1 MVTTEVK
8 NFVTGSDR
16 PARVFVSYAHDSSP
30 HQRLVLRFCERLC
43 RAGVDVRVDEWE
55 DDLRRD
61 WYLWM
66 IEQLEKADYVVVVA
80 SPRYR
85 AAGDGTLPPDSH
97 RGVQTESAALRNY
110 LHQDR
115 ETWTR
120 KILPVILPGRSVDDI
135 PLYLQPY
142 CASHYRIP
150 KISTAGVSEL
160 TRVIAGRPLP
170 ARVTAPPQEKRRGP
184 APVSTLPRSVPSF
197 TGRQHEVKT
206 LVARIADQQG
216 ATAVH
221 VVTGMPGVGKT
232 AFAVHVAHRVA
243 DRFPDGHLFLELRG
257 HTPGRQPLEP
267 VDALRSL
274 LLAIGVPARHIPVGL
289 DDRARLWRDR
299 LAGKRMLL
307 LLDDVADLDQVRPL
321 LPGTAGCQVVLT
333 TRRRLPGLDDAHPLP
348 LPVLAPDQA
357 VAMFLRLAARPD
369 DDRERPRAA
378 ELVRVCGHLPLA
390 IGLVAGRLRSHPS
403 WDVRYLTDMIVSAPN
418 RLTEMSAPEREV
430 GIAFELSYRDLPA
443 DVRRLFRRLSAHP
456 GSDFDLYAAAALSGE
471 DLGTTRRLLETL
483 YLDNLVEEPA
493 PGRYRLHELVRHY
506 AESLIV
512 ADPVEDPAAV
522 AERILDYYLHVAT
535 RAARLLPHHDPCLD
549 PVGRPPAH
557 TPVLVTEDAAAAWFA
572 RERVNLNGCVEKASG
587 RHTVRLAAAL
597 HPYLTRRGHW
607 DDALAIQ
614 SVAVLTAHRV
624 DDRAGLAVAL
634 RNLGAV
640 QLLVD
645 DYSSAMV
652 NVSRA
657 QRLCDEL
664 GDRGAEA
671 VAIEYIG
678 AVQCALG
685 EYAAATR
692 NLTRALDVYTE
703 TGDRF
708 GEASARHRLG
718 VVQHLTENYS
728 ASSLSLVRAYT
739 AFRHLGCRQGQ
750 ASALSYLGLLQGMAG
765 DHSPALRCLTKAVAL
780 FAEIG
785 DRRGEAF
792 ALHRMGTLL
801 RIIGE
806 HKESLATQLR
816 AHTLFVDLGSYQGQA
831 HTLCGLA
838 MSRYLSGDRT
848 HGDYA
853 LAADTLERALT
864 LCGKIGDRLCEA
876 SVYDTLGVLHHLA
889 GHCEDAAAS
898 LVRALT
904 LCTELGDPTGT
915 VEVLNNLGRL
925 AWEWPEAG
933 DPFSY
938 HQRALRIARDIGAL
952 VAQGRALEGMGRCL
966 IQDSYAGCAR
976 AYLREALD
984 LYERLGLPD
993 ALGVKAALT
1002 ALA

>member
-1 MVTTEVK
+1 M
-8 NFVTGSDR
+8 
-16 PARVFVSYAHDSSP
+16 SYAHDSSP
-30 HQRLVLRFCERLC
+30 HQKLVLRFCERLR

-66 IEQLEKADYVVVVA
+66 IEQLEKADYVIVVA

-85 AAGDGTLPPDSH
+85 AAGDGTLPPHTH

-120 KILPVILPGRSVDDI
+120 KILPVILPGRSVEDI

-150 KISTAGVSEL
+150 KISAAGVSEL
-160 TRVIAGRPLP
+160 TRVLAGRPHPVAPHP
-170 ARVTAPPQEKRRGP
+170 ARVGAPPLPRRRGA
-184 APVSTLPRSVPSF
+184 APVSTLPRGVPSF
-197 TGRQHEVKT
+197 TGRDPEVKT
-206 LVARIADQQG
+206 LVARIADQES

-221 VVTGMPGVGKT
+221 IVTGMPGVGKT
-232 AFAVHVAHRVA
+232 AFAVHVAHAVA
-243 DRFPDGHLFLELRG
+243 DHFPDGHLFLELRG
-257 HTPGRQPLEP
+257 HSTGQQPLAP

-274 LLAIGVPARHIPVGL
+274 LLAIGVPPRHIPAGL

-299 LAGKRMLL
+299 LAGKKMLL
-307 LLDDVADLDQVRPL
+307 LLDDVADHRQVLPL
-321 LPGTAGCQVVLT
+321 LPGTSGCQVVLT
-333 TRRRLPGLDDAHPLP
+333 SRHRLPGLEDAHPLP
-348 LPVLAPDQA
+348 LPVLAPDHA
-357 VAMFLRLAARPD
+357 VAMFLRLTARAD
-369 DDRERPRAA
+369 DERERPRVA

-390 IGLVAGRLRSHPS
+390 ISLVAGRLRSHPS

-418 RLTEMSAPEREV
+418 RLTEMCARERDV
-430 GIAFELSYRDLPA
+430 STAFDLSYQDLPA

-456 GSDFDLYAAAALSGE
+456 GTDFDLYAAAALSGA
-471 DLGTTRRLLETL
+471 DLGTTRRLLESL
-483 YLDNLVEEPA
+483 YLDNLVEEPG
-493 PGRYRLHELVRHY
+493 PGRYRLHELVRRY
-506 AESLIV
+506 AEHLAT
-512 ADPVEDPAAV
+512 ADRVEDPDAV

-535 RAARLLPHHDPCLD
+535 LAARLIPHHDAGLD
-549 PVGRPPAH
+549 LVGRPPAH
-557 TPVLVTEDAAAAWFA
+557 MPAIATEDDACAWFA
-572 RERVNLNGCVEKASG
+572 RERVNLNGCVEKTSG
-587 RHTVRLAAAL
+587 RYTVRLAAAL
-597 HPYLTRRGHW
+597 HPYLTRAGHW

-614 SVAVLTAHRV
+614 SVAVLTADRV
-624 DDRAGLAVAL
+624 DDRPGLAVAL

-652 NVSRA
+652 TVSRA
-657 QRLCDEL
+657 QRVCIQL
-664 GDRGAEA
+664 GDRRAEA
-671 VAIEYIG
+671 ITIEHIG

-692 NLTRALDVYTE
+692 NLTRALDMCAE
-703 TGDRF
+703 LGDRF
-708 GEASARHRLG
+708 LEASVRYRLG
-718 VVQHLTENYS
+718 VVRHLTENYS

-739 AFRHLGCRQGQ
+739 AFDQLGCRQGQ
-750 ASALSYLGLLQGMAG
+750 ADTLSCLGLLQGMAG
-765 DHSPALRCLTKAVAL
+765 DHAPALRCLTKAVGL
-780 FAEIG
+780 FTEIG

-792 ALHRMGTLL
+792 ARYRMGTLL

-806 HKESLATQLR
+806 HKESLATQVR

-838 MSRYLSGDRT
+838 MSRYLAGDRT

-853 LAADTLERALT
+853 IAVDTLERGLT

-876 SVYDTLGVLHHLA
+876 GIYGKLGVLHHLA

-898 LVRALT
+898 LVRALA
-904 LCTELGDPTGT
+904 LCTEIGDPTGMA
-915 VEVLNNLGRL
+915 EALNNLGRL

-933 DPFSY
+933 DAFSY

-952 VAQGRALEGMGRCL
+952 VAEARALEGMGRCL
-966 IQDSYAGCAR
+966 VQDSYAGCGR

-984 LYERLGLPD
+984 LYERLGMPD
-993 ALGVKAALT
+993 ALGVKAALA